1 MEILAINFPLKNGR
15 LSYFSGCRAV
25 LGFQPLGITEQLRR
39 LYVNQV
45 VGEMV
50 AFFSHGQD
58 KFSRRLKRHTS
69 SSTCTPGR
77 LVSVSGMGAVGSTAP
92 ASEPGRTSFVLAR

>member
-50 AFFSHGQD
+50 AYFSRGQD
-58 KFSRRLKRHTS
+58 KFSRRLKRHMS

-77 LVSVSGMGAVGSTAP
+77 LDLVSGLGAVGSTAP
-92 ASEPGRTSFVLAR
+92 ASEPGRTSYVLAR